1 MFSALS
7 LSLLRSLAI
16 LGLFV
21 GISSFHS
28 VPIIQVELAFNLI
41 PQWPNSGCTFAIID
55 HIEEKIYR
63 IREIDER
70 TFVLIATGHQRSKA
84 NPRQANLFEE
94 FGVEGC
100 EVVYNQPFREYE
112 ISCSPTQQPWKLRYQ
127 ARPSVEGPGEA
138 GWAGKELCPNDRQM
152 YLLKGYGI
160 QDLDDYVIGTKA
172 FELLRNC
179 SDPSWISHYK

>member
-7 LSLLRSLAI
+7 LSLLRSLVI

-21 GISSFHS
+21 GISSFHTAPL
-28 VPIIQVELAFNLI
+28 VQVELAFNLI

-55 HIEEKIYR
+55 HIDEKIYR

-100 EVVYNQPFREYE
+100 EAVYNQPFREYE
-112 ISCSPTQQPWKLRYQ
+112 ISCGPTQQLWKLRYQ

-160 QDLDDYVIGTKA
+160 QELDDYVIGTKA